1 MLELAS
7 IFAHGIG
14 SRSDLPL
21 PFWVFSANA
30 VAALVASFVL
40 LVLLWPASRLA
51 KDAEGRAVLPL
62 SASWVGVVLAG
73 LIRTAGLLL
82 FGAVLWASLF
92 SPLGAGASIA
102 PAAIFVAFWVGVQF
116 LAAIFGDIWRLL
128 SPWDTLATL
137 GRWAKNAACW
147 MSRREHRK
155 AESNLNSHAAESTA
169 TDRSPL
175 VPEPPRWASASLA
188 VGAVAVFLWMELVY
202 PEPSETRLLGWLIFA
217 YTISVLTGASLWG
230 RRWLRESEGF
240 AVLFSMI
247 GSMGIFFIGSKA
259 GAPRRNAKAEISGE
273 ASEDRNRRPSPARI
287 RWPMT
292 GLAKLE
298 MTYLSTALV
307 LVVLGCTTFDGLSGT
322 LWWTNLQRGSSGWE
336 TVPMSTLG
344 LAGCVLAVT
353 LGYYLAMAVAL
364 RLLGQSNTDRAFLSQ
379 QAQMSFPRQVLRLGQ
394 QFSHSLVPLLVAYS
408 VAHYFSLVF
417 FEGQD
422 FLALL
427 SDPFA
432 VGWDL
437 FGTAHFR
444 IDYRAVSVKL
454 IAWVQ
459 ALAIVIGHVAGVT
472 VAHDRAVELFPRR
485 LALRSQYPLL
495 AVMVGYTVT
504 GLMLLL
510 KA

>member
-7 IFAHGIG
+7 VFAHGIG

-21 PFWVFSANA
+21 PFWVFSVNA

-40 LVLLWPASRLA
+40 LGLLWPASRLA
-51 KDAEGRAVLPL
+51 KDAEGKAVLPL
-62 SASWVGVVLAG
+62 ISRWAGFVLAG

-102 PAAIFVAFWVGVQF
+102 PVAIFVAFWVGVQF

-137 GRWAKNAACW
+137 GAWIKN
-147 MSRREHRK
+147 RVRK
-155 AESNLNSHAAESTA
+155 ASRGERRRVELNADSHA
-169 TDRSPL
+169 
-175 VPEPPRWASASLA
+175 EPPRWASASLA
-188 VGAVAVFLWMELVY
+188 VGAVAVFLWMELAY
-202 PEPSETRLLGWLIFA
+202 PEPSETRLLGWLIFV
-217 YTISVLTGASLWG
+217 YTILVLTGASIWG

-247 GSMGIFFIGSKA
+247 GSMGIFFSGSE
-259 GAPRRNAKAEISGE
+259 EIAGE
-273 ASEDRNRRPSPARI
+273 AAEDRDRRTSPVRI

-298 MTYLSTALV
+298 MTYLRTALV
-307 LVVLGCTTFDGLSGT
+307 LVVLGSTTFDGLSGT

-336 TVPMSTLG
+336 AVPMSTLG
-344 LAGCVLAVT
+344 LAGCVLAVA

-364 RLLGQSNTDRAFLSQ
+364 RLLGQQS
-379 QAQMSFPRQVLRLGQ
+379 QMSFPRQVLRFGQ

-432 VGWDL
+432 AGWDI

-444 IDYRAVSVKL
+444 IDYRAVSVEL

-459 ALAIVIGHVAGVT
+459 ALAIVVGHVAGVM

-485 LALRSQYPLL
+485 IALRSQYPLL

>member
-1 MLELAS
+1 MLDFAH

-21 PFWVFSANA
+21 PFWVFSVNA

-40 LVLLWPASRLA
+40 LGLLWPASRLA
-51 KDAEGRAVLPL
+51 KDAEGKAVLPL
-62 SASWVGVVLAG
+62 SVSWTGYALAG

-102 PAAIFVAFWVGVQF
+102 PVTIFVAFWVGVQF

-137 GRWAKNAACW
+137 GRWAKNAVRG
-147 MSRREHRK
+147 MSRREHIRV
-155 AESNLNSHAAESTA
+155 AADANSHAAEST
-169 TDRSPL
+169 TTERSPL

-247 GSMGIFFIGSKA
+247 GSIGIFFSDSKA
-259 GAPRRNAKAEISGE
+259 GASRRNDEAEV
-273 ASEDRNRRPSPARI
+273 RI

-298 MTYLSTALV
+298 MTYLHTALV
-307 LVVLGCTTFDGLSGT
+307 LVVLGSTTFDGLSGT

-364 RLLGQSNTDRAFLSQ
+364 RLLGQSNTN
-379 QAQMSFPRQVLRLGQ
+379 PREVLRFGQ

-432 VGWDL
+432 AGWDL

-444 IDYRAVSVKL
+444 IDYRAVSVEL

>member
-7 IFAHGIG
+7 VFAHGIG

-21 PFWVFSANA
+21 PFWVFSVNA
-30 VAALVASFVL
+30 VAAIVASFVL
-40 LVLLWPASRLA
+40 LGLLWPASRLA
-51 KDAEGRAVLPL
+51 KYAEGKAVLPL
-62 SASWVGVVLAG
+62 RARWAGFVLAG

-102 PAAIFVAFWVGVQF
+102 PVAIFVAFWVGVQF

-137 GRWAKNAACW
+137 GAWTV
-147 MSRREHRK
+147 RK
-155 AESNLNSHAAESTA
+155 ASRGERRVKPNADSHA
-169 TDRSPL
+169 
-175 VPEPPRWASASLA
+175 EPPRWASVSLA
-188 VGAVAVFLWMELVY
+188 VGAVAVFLWMELAY
-202 PEPSETRLLGWLIFA
+202 PEPSETRLLGWLIFV
-217 YTISVLTGASLWG
+217 YTLLVLTGASIWG

-247 GSMGIFFIGSKA
+247 GSMGIFYSSSK
-259 GAPRRNAKAEISGE
+259 EIAGE
-273 ASEDRNRRPSPARI
+273 AAEKRARRTSPVRI
-287 RWPMT
+287 RWPIT

-298 MTYLSTALV
+298 MTYLHTALV
-307 LVVLGCTTFDGLSGT
+307 LVVLGSTTFDGLSGT
-322 LWWTNLQRGSSGWE
+322 LWWTNLQRGRSGWE
-336 TVPMSTLG
+336 AVPMSTLG
-344 LAGCVLAVT
+344 LAGCVLAVA

-364 RLLGQSNTDRAFLSQ
+364 RLLGQ
-379 QAQMSFPRQVLRLGQ
+379 QAEISFPRQVLRFGQ

-432 VGWDL
+432 AGWDI

-444 IDYRAVSVKL
+444 IDYRAVSVEM

-459 ALAIVIGHVAGVT
+459 ALAIVIGHVAGVM
-472 VAHDRAVELFPRR
+472 VAHDRAVKLFPRR
-485 LALRSQYPLL
+485 IALRSQYPLL
-495 AVMVGYTVT
+495 AVMVGYTIT

>member
-7 IFAHGIG
+7 VFAHGIG

-21 PFWVFSANA
+21 PFWIFSVNA

-40 LVLLWPASRLA
+40 LGLLWPASRLA
-51 KDAEGRAVLPL
+51 KDAEGKAVLPL
-62 SASWVGVVLAG
+62 SARWAGFVLAG

-102 PAAIFVAFWVGVQF
+102 PVAIFVAFWVGVQF
-116 LAAIFGDIWRLL
+116 LAAIFGDVWHLL

-137 GRWAKNAACW
+137 GAWAKKAARGA
-147 MSRREHRK
+147 SSGGHRRVEPD
-155 AESNLNSHAAESTA
+155 ADSHAAESTA
-169 TDRSPL
+169 TAKAPL

-188 VGAVAVFLWMELVY
+188 VGAVAAFLWMELVY
-202 PEPSETRLLGWLIFA
+202 PEPSETRLLGWLIFV
-217 YTISVLTGASLWG
+217 YTILVLTGASLWG

-240 AVLFSMI
+240 AVLFAMI
-247 GSMGIFFIGSKA
+247 GSMGIFCSGGKA
-259 GAPRRNAKAEISGE
+259 GASRRNAEAEIAGE
-273 ASEDRNRRPSPARI
+273 AAEDRNRRTSLVRI

-298 MTYLSTALV
+298 MTYLRTALV
-307 LVVLGCTTFDGLSGT
+307 LVVLGSTTFDGLSGT
-322 LWWTNLQRGSSGWE
+322 LWWTNLQRGRSGWE

-344 LAGCVLAVT
+344 LAGCVLAVA
-353 LGYYLAMAVAL
+353 LGYYLAMAIAL
-364 RLLGQSNTDRAFLSQ
+364 WLLGK
-379 QAQMSFPRQVLRLGQ
+379 QAQMPFPRQVLRLGQ

-408 VAHYFSLVF
+408 VAHYFSLVV

-432 VGWDL
+432 AGWDI
-437 FGTAHFR
+437 FGTAHFE
-444 IDYRAVSVKL
+444 IDYRAVSVEL

-459 ALAIVIGHVAGVT
+459 ALAIVIGHVAGVM
-472 VAHDRAVELFPRR
+472 VAHDRAVELYPRR
-485 LALRSQYPLL
+485 IALRSQYPLL

>member
-7 IFAHGIG
+7 VFAHGIG

-21 PFWVFSANA
+21 PFWVFSVNA

-40 LVLLWPASRLA
+40 LGLLWPASRLA
-51 KDAEGRAVLPL
+51 KDAEGKAVLPL
-62 SASWVGVVLAG
+62 ISRWAGFVLAG

-102 PAAIFVAFWVGVQF
+102 PVAIFVAFWVGVQF

-137 GRWAKNAACW
+137 GAWTV
-147 MSRREHRK
+147 RK
-155 AESNLNSHAAESTA
+155 ASRKASTA
-169 TDRSPL
+169 TERSPL

-188 VGAVAVFLWMELVY
+188 VGAVAVFLWMELAY
-202 PEPSETRLLGWLIFA
+202 PEPSETRLLGWLIFV
-217 YTISVLTGASLWG
+217 YTLLVLTGASIWG

-247 GSMGIFFIGSKA
+247 GSMGIFYSSSK
-259 GAPRRNAKAEISGE
+259 EIAGE
-273 ASEDRNRRPSPARI
+273 AAEKRARRTSPVRI
-287 RWPMT
+287 RWPIT

-298 MTYLSTALV
+298 MTYLHTALV
-307 LVVLGCTTFDGLSGT
+307 LVVLGSTTFDGLSGT
-322 LWWTNLQRGSSGWE
+322 LWWTNLQRGRSGWE
-336 TVPMSTLG
+336 AVPMSTLG
-344 LAGCVLAVT
+344 LAGCVLAVA

-364 RLLGQSNTDRAFLSQ
+364 RLLGQ
-379 QAQMSFPRQVLRLGQ
+379 QAEISFPRQVLRFGQ

-432 VGWDL
+432 AGWDI

-444 IDYRAVSVKL
+444 IDYRAVSVEM

-459 ALAIVIGHVAGVT
+459 ALAIVIGHVAGVM
-472 VAHDRAVELFPRR
+472 VAHDRAVKLFPRR
-485 LALRSQYPLL
+485 IALRSQYPLL
-495 AVMVGYTVT
+495 AVMVGYTIT

>member
-7 IFAHGIG
+7 VFAHGIG

-21 PFWVFSANA
+21 PFWVFSVNA

-40 LVLLWPASRLA
+40 LGLLWPASRLA
-51 KDAEGRAVLPL
+51 KDAEGKAVLPVK
-62 SASWVGVVLAG
+62 ASWAGFVLAG

-102 PAAIFVAFWVGVQF
+102 PVTIFVAFWVGVQF
-116 LAAIFGDIWRLL
+116 LAAIFGDVWRLL

-137 GRWAKNAACW
+137 GAWAKNAVRGAGGG
-147 MSRREHRK
+147 EHG
-155 AESNLNSHAAESTA
+155 AERA
-169 TDRSPL
+169 PL
-175 VPEPPRWASASLA
+175 VPEPPPWASASLA

-202 PEPSETRLLGWLIFA
+202 PEPSETRLLGWLIFV
-217 YTISVLTGASLWG
+217 YTILVLAGASLWG

-240 AVLFSMI
+240 AALFAMI
-247 GSMGIFFIGSKA
+247 GSMGIFCSDSKA
-259 GAPRRNAKAEISGE
+259 GE
-273 ASEDRNRRPSPARI
+273 AAEDRNRRKSQVRI

-298 MTYLSTALV
+298 MTYLRTALV
-307 LVVLGCTTFDGLSGT
+307 LAVLGSTTFDGLSGT
-322 LWWTNLQRGSSGWE
+322 LWWTNLQRGRSGWE

-344 LAGCVLAVT
+344 LAGCVLAVA
-353 LGYYLAMAVAL
+353 LGYYLAMAIAL
-364 RLLGQSNTDRAFLSQ
+364 WLLGKQS
-379 QAQMSFPRQVLRLGQ
+379 QMPFPRQVLRLGQ

-432 VGWDL
+432 AGWDI

-444 IDYRAVSVKL
+444 IDYRAVSVEL

-459 ALAIVIGHVAGVT
+459 ALAIVVGHVAGVM

-485 LALRSQYPLL
+485 IALRSQYPLL

>member
-7 IFAHGIG
+7 VFAHGIG

-21 PFWVFSANA
+21 PFWVFSVNA
-30 VAALVASFVL
+30 VAAIVASFVL
-40 LVLLWPASRLA
+40 LGLLWPASRLA
-51 KDAEGRAVLPL
+51 KYAEGKAVLPL
-62 SASWVGVVLAG
+62 RARWAGFVLAG

-102 PAAIFVAFWVGVQF
+102 PVAIFVAFWVGVQF

-137 GRWAKNAACW
+137 GAWTVRKVRRGERRVKPNAD
-147 MSRREHRK
+147 
-155 AESNLNSHAAESTA
+155 SHA
-169 TDRSPL
+169 
-175 VPEPPRWASASLA
+175 EPPRWASVSLA
-188 VGAVAVFLWMELVY
+188 VGAVAVFLWMELAY
-202 PEPSETRLLGWLIFA
+202 PEPSETRLLGWLIFV
-217 YTISVLTGASLWG
+217 YTLLVLTGASIWG

-247 GSMGIFFIGSKA
+247 GSMGIFYSSSK
-259 GAPRRNAKAEISGE
+259 EIAGE
-273 ASEDRNRRPSPARI
+273 AAEKRARRTSPVRI
-287 RWPMT
+287 RWPIT

-298 MTYLSTALV
+298 MTYLHTALV
-307 LVVLGCTTFDGLSGT
+307 LVVLGSTTFDGLSGT
-322 LWWTNLQRGSSGWE
+322 LWWTNLQRGRSGWE
-336 TVPMSTLG
+336 AVPMSTLG
-344 LAGCVLAVT
+344 LAGCVLAVA

-364 RLLGQSNTDRAFLSQ
+364 RLLGQ
-379 QAQMSFPRQVLRLGQ
+379 QAEISFPRQVLRFGQ

-432 VGWDL
+432 AGWDI

-444 IDYRAVSVKL
+444 IDYRAVSVEM

-459 ALAIVIGHVAGVT
+459 ALAIVIGHVAGVM
-472 VAHDRAVELFPRR
+472 VAHDRAVKLFPRR
-485 LALRSQYPLL
+485 IALRSQYPLL
-495 AVMVGYTVT
+495 AVMVGYTIT

>member
-1 MLELAS
+1 MLDFAH

-21 PFWVFSANA
+21 PFWVFSVNA

-40 LVLLWPASRLA
+40 LGLLWPASRLA
-51 KDAEGRAVLPL
+51 KDAEGKAVLPL
-62 SASWVGVVLAG
+62 SVSWAGFALAG

-102 PAAIFVAFWVGVQF
+102 PVTIFVAFWVGVQF

-137 GRWAKNAACW
+137 GRWAKNAVRG
-147 MSRREHRK
+147 MSCREHLGVV
-155 AESNLNSHAAESTA
+155 ADADSHAAEST
-169 TDRSPL
+169 TTERSPL

-217 YTISVLTGASLWG
+217 YTLSVLAGASLWG

-247 GSMGIFFIGSKA
+247 GSMGIFSSGSNA
-259 GAPRRNAKAEISGE
+259 GAPRRNAEAEV
-273 ASEDRNRRPSPARI
+273 RI
-287 RWPMT
+287 RWLMT

-298 MTYLSTALV
+298 MTYLHTALV
-307 LVVLGCTTFDGLSGT
+307 LIVLGSTTFDGLSGT

-364 RLLGQSNTDRAFLSQ
+364 RLLGQSNTN
-379 QAQMSFPRQVLRLGQ
+379 PREVLRFGQ

-432 VGWDL
+432 AGWDL

-444 IDYRAVSVKL
+444 IDYRAVSVEL

>member
-7 IFAHGIG
+7 VFAHGIG

-21 PFWVFSANA
+21 PFWVFSVNA
-30 VAALVASFVL
+30 VAAIVASFVL
-40 LVLLWPASRLA
+40 LGLLWPASRLA
-51 KDAEGRAVLPL
+51 KYAEGKAVLPL
-62 SASWVGVVLAG
+62 RARWAGFVLAG

-102 PAAIFVAFWVGVQF
+102 PVAIFVAFWVGVQF

-137 GRWAKNAACW
+137 GASIKNTV
-147 MSRREHRK
+147 RK
-155 AESNLNSHAAESTA
+155 ASRGERRVKPNTDSHA
-169 TDRSPL
+169 
-175 VPEPPRWASASLA
+175 EPPRWASVSLA
-188 VGAVAVFLWMELVY
+188 VGAVAVFLWMELAY
-202 PEPSETRLLGWLIFA
+202 PEPSETRLLGWLIFV
-217 YTISVLTGASLWG
+217 YTLLVLTGASIWG

-247 GSMGIFFIGSKA
+247 GSMGIFYSSSK
-259 GAPRRNAKAEISGE
+259 EIAGE
-273 ASEDRNRRPSPARI
+273 AAEKRVRRTSPVRI
-287 RWPMT
+287 RWPIT

-298 MTYLSTALV
+298 MTYLHTALV
-307 LVVLGCTTFDGLSGT
+307 LVVLGSTTFDGLSGT
-322 LWWTNLQRGSSGWE
+322 LWWTNLQRGRSGWE
-336 TVPMSTLG
+336 AVPMSTLG
-344 LAGCVLAVT
+344 LAGCVLAVA

-364 RLLGQSNTDRAFLSQ
+364 RLLGQ
-379 QAQMSFPRQVLRLGQ
+379 QAEISFPRQVLRFGQ

-432 VGWDL
+432 AGWDI

-444 IDYRAVSVKL
+444 IDYRAVSVEM

-459 ALAIVIGHVAGVT
+459 ALAIVIGHVAGVM
-472 VAHDRAVELFPRR
+472 VAHDRAVKLFPRR
-485 LALRSQYPLL
+485 IALRSQYPLL
-495 AVMVGYTVT
+495 AVMVGYTIT